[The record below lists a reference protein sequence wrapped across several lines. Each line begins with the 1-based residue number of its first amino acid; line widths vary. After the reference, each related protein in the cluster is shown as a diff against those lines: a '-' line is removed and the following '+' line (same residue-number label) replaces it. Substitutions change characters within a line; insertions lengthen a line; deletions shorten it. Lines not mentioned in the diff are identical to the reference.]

1 MSQVRNMEK
10 TEKPGIITKLK
21 NMGPAAIVAATIIG
35 PGTVTTC
42 SLAGVSFQYALG
54 WAILFAVIATSV
66 LQLMTSRLGIITGKG
81 LAEVIREIYKD
92 SWIKV
97 PLAVIVVFAIGMGN
111 SAYQSGNMI
120 GASMGLGTI
129 FNLPLIFWNICISI
143 IVFALLWTCKYKVLE
158 KFMIALVF
166 VMVILFVFT
175 AIIVKPD
182 LGAMLKGLLIPSI
195 PAGSILITM
204 GVIGTTIVPH
214 CLYYHSALTAIKWN
228 GIDKKEALKNNNFD
242 VIFNI
247 VLAGVISYAIIIT
260 GAAMFGLGIKVS
272 SGADLAKQLAPL
284 AGSWSK
290 YFFGAGLFAAG
301 ITSSIAAP
309 MSAALAISGIM
320 GWSTDLKETK
330 NRVVWILVL
339 AAGFLVTA
347 TGYSPIKVIVAA
359 QAFNGILL
367 PISTIILLIV
377 MNNKKS
383 LGDYTNNTRQNIL
396 GVAIVLITIIL
407 GAKTLWSVISRFI

>member
-1 MSQVRNMEK
+1 MSQVINMEK
-10 TEKPGIITKLK
+10 TEKPGIITRLK

-42 SLAGVSFQYALG
+42 SLAGVNYQYALG

-97 PLAVIVVFAIGMGN
+97 LLAVIVVFAIGVGN

-120 GASMGLGTI
+120 GACMGLATI
-129 FNLPLIFWNICISI
+129 YNMPLSFWATVIVL
-143 IVFALLWTCKYKVLE
+143 IVFPLLWTCKYNVVE
-158 KFMIALVF
+158 KFMTALVF
-166 VMVILFVFT
+166 VMVVLFVIT

-182 LGAMLKGLLIPSI
+182 LGAMLKGLFIPSI
-195 PAGSILITM
+195 PAGGLMVTM

-214 CLYYHSALTAIKWN
+214 CLYYHSALSATKWKD
-228 GIDKKEALKNNNFD
+228 IDKKEALTNNSFD

-247 VLAGVISYAIIIT
+247 IMAGVISYAIIIT

-284 AGSWSK
+284 AGSWAK

-301 ITSSIAAP
+301 ITSSLAAP
-309 MSAALAISGIM
+309 MSAAIAISGIM
-320 GWSTDLKETK
+320 GWPTDLKETK
-330 NRVVWILVL
+330 NRVVWIFVL
-339 AAGFLVTA
+339 TAGFIVTI
-347 TGYSPIKVIVAA
+347 TGYSPINVIVSA
-359 QAFNGILL
+359 QAFNGVLL
-367 PISTIILLIV
+367 PISAIILLIA
-377 MNNKKS
+377 MNNKKV
-383 LGDYTNNTRQNIL
+383 LGNYVNSTLQNVL
-396 GVAIVLITIIL
+396 GLAIVLVTIML
-407 GAKTLWSVISRFI
+407 GARTLWLVISKFI